1 MNLLLLICAAL
12 IALGVVYGYS
22 LTSHPYITAV
32 KNAISGLSALLLVN
46 ITSGATGCYIAINSA
61 TVFMATVLSL
71 PGVLA
76 LLVMK
81 ILFHY

>member
-1 MNLLLLICAAL
+1 MKLLLLICAAF
-12 IALGVVYGYS
+12 ISLGVVWGYS
-22 LTSHPYITAV
+22 LTKSPYLTATKSAV
-32 KNAISGLSALLLVN
+32 SGLSALLLIN
-46 ITSGATGCYIAINSA
+46 ILSGATGCYIAINSA
-61 TVFMATVLSL
+61 TVFMATVLSV

>member
-1 MNLLLLICAAL
+1 MKLLLLICAAL
-12 IALGVVYGYS
+12 MTLGVVYGYS
-22 LTSHPYITAV
+22 LTRRPYVTAI
-32 KNAISGLSALLLVN
+32 KNVISGLSALLLIN
-46 ITSGATGCYIAINSA
+46 IVSGATGCYIAVNGA
-61 TVFMATVLSL
+61 TVFMATVLSV

>member
-1 MNLLLLICAAL
+1 MNILFLACAIIISIGVIYGLSLANRPYLTALKSSISGLAALLLINT
-12 IALGVVYGYS
+12 VS
-22 LTSHPYITAV
+22 S
-32 KNAISGLSALLLVN
+32 
-46 ITSGATGCYIAINSA
+46 ATGCYIAINIR
-61 TVFMATVLSL
+61 TVFMATVLSV